1 MDERTRSRER
11 RTKLL
16 SLFYQVHHFALQH
29 FFSFLNINNFINS
42 ILRSLRPQRF
52 KQTKMSSPF
61 KGAPSLNSLAEL
73 LTSSDSSK
81 KPKKII
87 IAAGAGIST
96 SAGIPDFRSPKTGLY
111 SNLQKYQLPFPEAV
125 FEIGYFLKKPEA
137 FFSLSKELAPGK
149 YKPTPTHVFFRLLHE
164 KKVLSKV
171 FTQNSE
177 LRPRSSKLWKLS
189 NSHDIHSVFTLG
201 TKSIL
206 SKGFQACHRLALSR
220 LMV

>member
-1 MDERTRSRER
+1 
-11 RTKLL
+11 
-16 SLFYQVHHFALQH
+16 
-29 FFSFLNINNFINS
+29 
-42 ILRSLRPQRF
+42 
-52 KQTKMSSPF
+52 MSSPF
-61 KGAPSLNSLAEL
+61 QGTPSLKSLAEL

-81 KPKKII
+81 KPKRII

-177 LRPRSSKLWKLS
+177 LRLRSSKLWKAKQLTRHPLS
-189 NSHDIHSVFTLG
+189 SYSPI
-201 TKSIL
+201 
-206 SKGFQACHRLALSR
+206 
-220 LMV
+220 